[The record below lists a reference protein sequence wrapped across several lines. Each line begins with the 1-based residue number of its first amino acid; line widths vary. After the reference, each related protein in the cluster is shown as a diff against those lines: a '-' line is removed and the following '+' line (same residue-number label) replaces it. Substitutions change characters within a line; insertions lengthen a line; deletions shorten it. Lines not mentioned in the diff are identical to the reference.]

1 MMELKNWLKQS
12 INKVQMKED
21 VQISK
26 ITFDFIQPTSEEE
39 KLRIAQYIKNEFDR
53 ILALVIQSMAEKE
66 GRKGDIKTI

>member
-12 INKVQMKED
+12 TNKVQMMED

-26 ITFDFIQPTSEEE
+26 ITFDFIQPPTEEE
-39 KLRIAQYIKNEFDR
+39 KLRVAQYLKNEIDR
-53 ILALVIQSMAEKE
+53 IFTLVIESMAEKE